1 MAAAKKKTEVYKSK
15 AITSKIIATSR
26 ISKKIGETYYT
37 LEFTEE
43 RIIPEDADVVKERE
57 ILWDVVNGEVDK
69 QIEDVYK
76 LLKK

>member
-43 RIIPEDADVVKERE
+43 RIISEDADVVKERE